1 MKNKYSAALL
11 FVILLGFISLFSDM
25 TYEGARSING
35 QFLKL
40 LGTSGWVVGIVAGI
54 GELLGYGLRFISGYL
69 ADKTKRY
76 WFIAITGYILNLIS
90 VPLLAFAGYWQ
101 FAVTLMIAERI
112 GKAMRAPAKDA
123 LLSFGAKQIGSGWGF
138 GLHEAMDQIG
148 ATIGP
153 ILVSFILALK
163 VNNYHF
169 AYAILFIPA
178 LIAIAILF
186 FSRFLY
192 PNPENLE
199 VKIKDVEFKGYSK
212 FFWLYLSA
220 VIFVAIGYIDF
231 PLIAYHIKV
240 KTIFQDSYIPLLY
253 SLAMVS
259 DAIAALILGKLFDKI
274 RLKSIMIAISLSAFF
289 APLVFFGNATLIIIG
304 MILWGIGMGAQESIL
319 RAMISEIV
327 PQSKR
332 GTAFGTFNAIYGIFW
347 FIGSASMG
355 FLYDVSIS
363 TMIAF
368 SVISQII
375 GLIIIILLSAKIIGK
390 ENNGLPNR

>member
-1 MKNKYSAALL
+1 MKKKLSPAML
-11 FVILLGFISLFSDM
+11 FVILLGLISLFSDM

-40 LGTSGWVVGIVAGI
+40 LGTSGSIVGIVAGI
-54 GELLGYGLRFISGYL
+54 GELLGYGLRFISGYI
-69 ADKTKRY
+69 ADKTKKY

-90 VPLLAFAGYWQ
+90 VPLLAFAGFWEL
-101 FAVTLMIAERI
+101 AVTLMIAERI

-148 ATIGP
+148 ATLGP
-153 ILVSFILALK
+153 ILVALVLSLK
-163 VNNYHF
+163 LNNYHF
-169 AYAILFIPA
+169 AYAILFFPA
-178 LIAIAILF
+178 IIAIIILLY
-186 FSRFLY
+186 SRFIF

-199 VKIKDVEFKGYSK
+199 VKVKDVEFKGYTK
-212 FFWLYLSA
+212 FFWFYLTA

-240 KTIFQDSYIPLLY
+240 KTVFADSTIPLLY

-259 DAIAALILGKLFDKI
+259 DAFAALILGKLFDKI
-274 RLKSIMIAISLSAFF
+274 GLKSIIIAILLSAFF
-289 APLVFFGNATLIIIG
+289 APLVFYGNSIMIIVG
-304 MILWGIGMGAQESIL
+304 MFLWGIGMGAQESIL
-319 RAMISEIV
+319 RAVIAEIV

-347 FIGSASMG
+347 FLGSASMG
-355 FLYDVSIS
+355 FLYDFSIPL
-363 TMIAF
+363 MIAF
-368 SVISQII
+368 SVIAQVF
-375 GLIIIILLSAKIIGK
+375 GLIIIILLSAKVIGK
-390 ENNGLPNR
+390 N